1 MTASIF
7 GRSTD
12 QRDKKLFDPQNVGPN
27 MTLRPL
33 SVALPVLA
41 AFVAS
46 ISVPALDARAAPPD
60 QAQQDQ
66 ADDGQGKDKK
76 GKQPRDKE
84 GKRSKDDKRNDGR
97 GKGNEGAPPRR
108 DAGPGQG
115 PEGSGNARNP
125 EAVRSPDKER
135 SRNDATGI
143 KRDPGPQNFIQK
155 RQQQLQR
162 ANEKRL
168 MEKQDADRAR
178 QDAARQKQLENQ
190 QAKDKAARE
199 KQDADLA
206 RQNAERQKQLEIQQ
220 AKDKAFKQK
229 QDADFARQNA
239 EKQKQFEIQ
248 QAKDRGARENAARD
262 QAGRDKATR
271 DTSKDNA
278 RGEPG
283 KGPNWRDRP
292 DRAPGKFDRANAD
305 KEFERARIEAQ
316 RQRNPGSGPDRSG
329 DTERWRDGADR
340 KFEAFRR
347 DRKERDVGNRKLI
360 IEPDKRVIVRH
371 NDRAF
376 IRHDESSR
384 LQKTGRELRRE
395 RRKDGTLMIVT
406 MGLAGALIYSLQ
418 DDDGRTLRRSRKDR
432 DGREVVLFDNRRYY
446 SSRSGSQFG
455 PDRYY
460 DNYVDLPPPDVRIP
474 RDKYIVD
481 YDRASPEDIYDALNA
496 PPVERIE
503 RGYSLD
509 EVRRS
514 YRVLERMRRVDL
526 DTINFEFGS
535 WDVGPDQYDQL
546 ERIAG
551 ALRRIINRSPDEV
564 FLIEGHTDAV
574 GSDIDNLSLSD
585 RRAETVAVILSENFG
600 IPPENLTT
608 QGYGEQYLKVL
619 TDGPSR
625 INRRVSL
632 RRITPLLS
640 REGWNDDWESSS
652 R

>member
-1 MTASIF
+1 
-7 GRSTD
+7 
-12 QRDKKLFDPQNVGPN
+12 
-27 MTLRPL
+27 MTLRPF
-33 SVALPVLA
+33 SVTLPVLA
-41 AFVAS
+41 AFIAS
-46 ISVPALDARAAPPD
+46 SSVPALAGRVLPPD

-66 ADDGQGKDKK
+66 TDDGQGKDKK
-76 GKQPRDKE
+76 GKPPQEKE
-84 GKRSKDDKRNDGR
+84 GKRNKEGNRNDGR
-97 GKGNEGAPPRR
+97 GKGQDGGPPRR
-108 DAGPGQG
+108 DAGPGQDQD
-115 PEGSGNARNP
+115 GSGKARNP
-125 EAVRSPDKER
+125 DAVRSPEKQRARD
-135 SRNDATGI
+135 DALRV
-143 KRDPGPQNFIQK
+143 KRDPEPQNFIQ
-155 RQQQLQR
+155 RRQLQVQQ
-162 ANEKRL
+162 AKEAKEKAL
-168 MEKQDADRAR
+168 KDKQDADRAR

-190 QAKDKAARE
+190 QAKEKAVRQ
-199 KQDADLA
+199 KQDADLG

-220 AKDKAFKQK
+220 SKDKDFKQR
-229 QDADFARQNA
+229 QDSDFARQKA
-239 EKQKQFEIQ
+239 EQQKQFEIQ
-248 QAKDRGARENAARD
+248 QAKERAARENAARDQGARD
-262 QAGRDKATR
+262 QAGRDKAAR
-271 DTSKDNA
+271 DNPRDNS

-283 KGPNWRDRP
+283 KGQNWGGRP
-292 DRAPGKFDRANAD
+292 DRFPGKFDRAKAD
-305 KEFERARIEAQ
+305 KEFERARIDAQ
-316 RQRNPGSGPDRSG
+316 RQRNAGPGPDRSG
-329 DTERWRDGADR
+329 DTERWRDGSDR

-347 DRKERDVGNRKLI
+347 GRKERDVGNRNLI

-446 SSRSGSQFG
+446 SNHGGSQFG

-474 RDKYIVD
+474 RDQYIVD
-481 YDRASPEDIYDALNA
+481 YDRASPDDIYDALNA
-496 PPVERIE
+496 PPVERLE

-514 YRVLERMRRVDL
+514 YPVLERMRRVDL

-551 ALRRIINRSPDEV
+551 ALRRIIKRSPEEV